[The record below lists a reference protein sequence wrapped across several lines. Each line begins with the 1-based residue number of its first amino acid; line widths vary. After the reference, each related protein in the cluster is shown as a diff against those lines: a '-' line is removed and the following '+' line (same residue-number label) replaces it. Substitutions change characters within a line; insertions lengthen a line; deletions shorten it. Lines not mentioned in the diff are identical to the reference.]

1 LKSIPGFRSSIA
13 QAISRAIEHHPIKEA
28 VMAAR
33 AKAKTPSKSKAKT
46 KVNPI
51 PAGFHTLTPYLVVR
65 GAPAAI
71 EFYKKALGA
80 QARGIHYAP
89 DGKVINA
96 ELKVGDSI
104 FMLCDEYPEMGSVS
118 PLGRGGTSVTVHIF
132 CPNVDDV
139 FSRAVAAGAKI
150 KMPVMDMFW
159 GDRYG
164 SFEDPYG
171 HVWSVG
177 ARKENLT
184 AKEVEQ
190 RAAKVFADM
199 ARKQQGAG

>member
-1 LKSIPGFRSSIA
+1 
-13 QAISRAIEHHPIKEA
+13 
-28 VMAAR
+28 MAAR
-33 AKAKTPSKSKAKT
+33 AKSKLKSKPKRKA

-65 GAPAAI
+65 DAPSAI

-80 QARGIHYAP
+80 QARGVHYAP

-118 PLGRGGTSVTVHIF
+118 PLGRGGTSLTVHIF
-132 CPNVDDV
+132 CRNVDDV
-139 FSRAVAAGAKI
+139 FNRAVAAGAKV

-164 SFEDPYG
+164 SFEDPSG
-171 HVWSVG
+171 HMWSVG
-177 ARKENLT
+177 SRKENLS
-184 AKEVEQ
+184 AKEVAK
-190 RAAKVFADM
+190 RAVAAFAQM
-199 ARKQQGAG
+199 ANKTQPGA

>member
-1 LKSIPGFRSSIA
+1 
-13 QAISRAIEHHPIKEA
+13 
-28 VMAAR
+28 MAAR
-33 AKAKTPSKSKAKT
+33 TKSKSKAKSKPASKRKP

-51 PAGFHTLTPYLVVR
+51 PAGFRTITPYLVVR
-65 GAPAAI
+65 DAAGAI

-89 DGKVINA
+89 DGRVINA

-104 FMLCDEYPEMGSVS
+104 FMLCDEYPEMGTVS

-132 CPNVDDV
+132 CPNVDAV
-139 FSRAVAAGAKI
+139 FSRAVAAGAKV

-164 SFEDPYG
+164 SFEDPSG
-171 HVWSVG
+171 HLWSVG
-177 ARKENLT
+177 TRRENLT
-184 AKEVEQ
+184 AKEVEA
-190 RAAKVFADM
+190 RAATAFAKM
-199 ARKQQGAG
+199 AEKTQPGA